1 MQLKNKN
8 WIKAAVAVAL
18 LVSHTVTPV
27 LAASVKHSTGSAQQS
42 SGQPMVVTPDLP
54 HLPWKMENG
63 VKVFHLTAEVVE
75 RELLP
80 GSDMGPAK
88 RIKVWGY
95 NGTVPGPT
103 IEINE
108 GDHVRIIFHNNLPE
122 DTTIHWH
129 GFEVPI
135 AMDGMPFISQPP
147 VKPGGT
153 FVYDFTLHQ
162 NGTYFYHSHGA
173 MQEMMGMIGL
183 FIIHPKKVYA
193 PPVTRDFGIIVQ
205 EFAVLPNNE
214 IANSMAMEF
223 NWLTINGKAAPA
235 TTPLICKLGDRVRI
249 RIVNLGMDHHPIH
262 LHGNQFFVTGTEGGR
277 IPNSAWYPGNT
288 VLVGVAQA
296 RDIEFDAKYVG
307 DFMLHCHLP
316 HHMMNNMVS
325 SVGPLSHVGQG
336 MHTGMGIQEGMGI
349 VREGN
354 ATGENIGPGLGRGLG
369 ITADREQN
377 TSHVIG
383 HTTENVSPNTEQSLS
398 SSPSL
403 GSDANTKTAVGYPQD
418 ATMMMPMD
426 AAVARPENNG
436 LAPGWS
442 AALQGMMS
450 LVRVLPADK
459 YDKLMADIKAGRID
473 PAQMKGMQ
481 MDNMP
486 GMNMN
491 QGDMKNM
498 PGMNMNHGDMKNMPG
513 MDMKHGDMK
522 NMPGMDM
529 KHGDMKDM
537 PGMNMKQDDMKNM
550 PGMDM
555 NDKGN
560 KGTSA
565 KKTKMQKTT
574 PAKTKPPV
582 KRKTA
587 PSMEEQMK
595 MNPNMKM

>member
-1 MQLKNKN
+1 
-8 WIKAAVAVAL
+8 
-18 LVSHTVTPV
+18 
-27 LAASVKHSTGSAQQS
+27 
-42 SGQPMVVTPDLP
+42 
-54 HLPWKMENG
+54 
-63 VKVFHLTAEVVE
+63 
-75 RELLP
+75 
-80 GSDMGPAK
+80 
-88 RIKVWGY
+88 
-95 NGTVPGPT
+95 
-103 IEINE
+103 
-108 GDHVRIIFHNNLPE
+108 
-122 DTTIHWH
+122 
-129 GFEVPI
+129 
-135 AMDGMPFISQPP
+135 
-147 VKPGGT
+147 
-153 FVYDFTLHQ
+153 
-162 NGTYFYHSHGA
+162 
-173 MQEMMGMIGL
+173 
-183 FIIHPKKVYA
+183 
-193 PPVTRDFGIIVQ
+193 
-205 EFAVLPNNE
+205 
-214 IANSMAMEF
+214 
-223 NWLTINGKAAPA
+223 
-235 TTPLICKLGDRVRI
+235 
-249 RIVNLGMDHHPIH
+249 
-262 LHGNQFFVTGTEGGR
+262 
-277 IPNSAWYPGNT
+277 
-288 VLVGVAQA
+288 
-296 RDIEFDAKYVG
+296 
-307 DFMLHCHLP
+307 
-316 HHMMNNMVS
+316 
-325 SVGPLSHVGQG
+325 

-595 MNPNMKM
+595 MNPNCSGVTS